1 MKTRELYSV
10 VFKIIGLIATWQF
23 VTMFFTLTLSGFG
36 VLTMLFSPS
45 AQLVV
50 GYLIATVFVLLLQ
63 TGIPLVIAIYCLF
76 HTDKLLRV
84 FKLEDDSTLDLVS
97 ERKVLYHL
105 VVLSFGVYLFA
116 DGASEFLSVDYKTDT
131 SSQLMP
137 AINAWKDPSNAV
149 RLTESKTQHVNFV
162 AFIELLIGVVVLLKS
177 TKIAG
182 WVMNRMNSK
191 EEK

>member
-36 VLTMLFSPS
+36 VLTMLFSPG

-84 FKLEDDSTLDLVS
+84 FKLEDDSTLELVS

-137 AINAWKDPSNAV
+137 AINEWKDPSNAV
-149 RLTESKTQHVNFV
+149 RLTESKTQHVNFL